1 MRNQETTTP
10 RAVDSRVLM
19 LGCCTEFV
27 YCGAIYDCDSSM
39 HDPKYRNLMSK
50 LHKPSIPVL
59 SLFSG
64 AGGLDYG
71 FEQAGF
77 ETVLAIDHSRAA
89 TSTFNANFAGNVA
102 RNEDLSDVSPSKV
115 VEWLTDR
122 NVAPRGIIGGPPC
135 QGFSVGNTKARSD
148 DPRNQLPFRY
158 CDILET
164 LKRKFDIE
172 FFVFENVLGLR
183 SPKHRKRLAEIV
195 ARFEQAGFR
204 VAQGEVNAVRFG
216 VAQNRRRL
224 FLVGINKRLHSEA
237 DFQFPSG
244 TDDVRTV
251 RQVISNLPDPV
262 YRRPGLVAD
271 DIDYHPN
278 HWTSPPCSTKFETQD
293 FGDGRSFRKLDWD
306 APSWTVAYGNREIH
320 IHPDGTRR
328 LSVFEAMLLQ
338 SFPKK
343 FVLAGNFCEQVTQ
356 VSNAVPP
363 RVARAVASA
372 IRKQLFES

>member
-1 MRNQETTTP
+1 MSNTRIDVGLRHWFAYDGVTK
-10 RAVDSRVLM
+10 AVDSTKTDVKQSKTM
-19 LGCCTEFV
+19 LEQ
-27 YCGAIYDCDSSM
+27 
-39 HDPKYRNLMSK
+39 HK
-50 LHKPSIPVL
+50 LTIPVL

-64 AGGLDYG
+64 GGDLDYG

-77 ETVLAIDHSRAA
+77 ETVLAIDHNLAA
-89 TSTFNANFAGNVA
+89 ITTFNANFAGDVA
-102 RNEDLSDVSPSKV
+102 QHEDLSAVSPV
-115 VEWLTDR
+115 AIVEWLADR

-148 DPRNQLPFRY
+148 DPRNELPFRY

-164 LKRKFDIE
+164 LMGKFDIE

-183 SPKHRKRLAEIV
+183 SPKHRERLAEIV
-195 ARFEQAGFR
+195 ARFETAGFR
-204 VAQGEVNAVRFG
+204 VAQGEINAVRFG

-224 FLVGINKRLHSEA
+224 FLVGINTKLHSQV
-237 DFQFPSG
+237 DFRFPSG

-262 YRRPGLVAD
+262 FRRTGLVAD

-278 HWTSPPCSTKFETQD
+278 HWTSSLCSSKFESQN

-306 APSWTVAYGNREIH
+306 TPSWTVAYGNREIH
-320 IHPDGTRR
+320 IHPNGRRR
-328 LSVFEAMLLQ
+328 LSVLEAMLLQ

-343 FVLAGNFCEQVTQ
+343 FVLTGTFSEQVTQ

-372 IRKQLFES
+372 IRKQLFDA